1 MSKPILYLI
10 GGPNGAGKTTFAKE
24 YLPNEANCLIF
35 LNSDEIANGISPLD
49 SSAGQLQAGRILL
62 QNLKRHLQ
70 NGDSFAL
77 ESTLSGKT
85 YIKYLQQAKNAGYE
99 IRLYF
104 LWLYSAEES
113 YQRVLGRVLEGGHSV
128 SREDV
133 FRRYPRIMDLTSN
146 QYLPLADHWQFW
158 NASKLP
164 MELIAKSDTVSV
176 EELKNNYGAS
186 S

>member
-24 YLPNEANCLIF
+24 YLPNEVKCLIF
-35 LNSDEIANGISPLD
+35 LNSDEIARGLSPLD
-49 SSAGQLQAGRILL
+49 SSAGQFQAGRILL
-62 QNLKRHLQ
+62 GNLKRHLQ
-70 NGDSFAL
+70 NRDSFAL

-99 IRLYF
+99 IRIYF
-104 LWLYSAEES
+104 LWLSSAEES
-113 YQRVLGRVLEGGHSV
+113 YQRVLGRVMEGGHSV

-133 FRRYPRIMDLTSN
+133 FRRYSRILDLAFN
-146 QYLPLADHWQFW
+146 QYLPLADRWQFW

-164 MELIAKSDTVSV
+164 MELIAKSATVALK
-176 EELKNNYGAS
+176 ELKNNYGIPS
-186 S
+186 